1 MKIKPLLFLPAALWS
16 VMIYILLTMHAS
28 RFPEIPVLDELNFD
42 KLVHAGLF
50 GGLVFLTSFPL
61 KKTFPRFAVIYL
73 VIAILATLY
82 GIAMEYVQKYF
93 TTDRDF
99 DVWDMVADGAG
110 CVIAYFFIQWQL
122 KRKAAKV

>member
-1 MKIKPLLFLPAALWS
+1 MKPKPLYFLPAAVWA
-16 VMIYILLTMHAS
+16 VIIYILLTMHAS
-28 RFPEIPVLDELNFD
+28 SLPQIPLLDELNFD
-42 KLVHAGLF
+42 KVVHAGLF

-61 KKTFPRFAVIYL
+61 KKTSPRFAAIYL
-73 VIAILATLY
+73 IIAVLSTLY

-99 DVWDMVADGAG
+99 DVWDMVADGTG

-122 KRKAAKV
+122 RKRQ